1 MKRLAFVV
9 LIAVL
14 CGLVIVPLQIAPLA
28 AQDTTNPIAPT
39 PEPLPTRL
47 PRPAPSSSV
56 TAGNATLQL
65 FFQTLPQG
73 DTGLM
78 RVTPLNGKTIANAR
92 ARFLNVL
99 SDFWQDTDGYY
110 GLLSTDMEQQT
121 GKNNELDVFVTYSDG
136 TRDTISTKVEIT
148 LGGFIRQD
156 VTLGPSKTYLLDATL
171 ERNEIAEQESVFT
184 VFNDQK
190 YWDSSGF
197 QFPLNA
203 TLTSPFGAFRTFN
216 SSYNTRHTGWDF
228 QAAMGTPIMAIAAGK
243 VAFSGPMQIYG
254 NHVIVDHGYGV
265 YSTYS
270 HFSVVHVTQGE
281 TIQKGQIIGEVGDT
295 GRTTGPHFHWEV
307 AVNGNFVDGVQFEQ
321 MWMP

>member
-1 MKRLAFVV
+1 MGAASVKRLLFVV
-9 LIAVL
+9 LIALL
-14 CGLVIVPLQIAPLA
+14 CGLTVAPLA
-28 AQDTTNPIAPT
+28 AQDTTQPVAPT

-47 PRPAPSSSV
+47 PRPTPSSSV
-56 TAGNATLQL
+56 TAGNATLEL
-65 FFQTLPQG
+65 FFQVLPQG
-73 DTGLM
+73 DTGLL
-78 RVTPLNGKTIANAR
+78 RVTPLNGKTIANVR

-121 GKNNELDVFVTYSDG
+121 GKNNDLDVFVTYTDG
-136 TRDTISTKVEIT
+136 TRDTVSTTVEIT

-156 VTLGPSKTYLLDATL
+156 VTLGPSKTYLLDAAL

-184 VFNDQK
+184 VFNDQR

-197 QFPLNA
+197 QFPLNS

-216 SSYNTRHTGWDF
+216 NSYNTRHTGWDF
-228 QAAMGTPIMAIAAGK
+228 QAAMGTPIMASAAGK
-243 VAFSGPMQIYG
+243 VAFSGLMQIYG
-254 NHVIVDHGYGV
+254 NHVIIDHGYGV

-295 GRTTGPHFHWEV
+295 GRTTGPHFHWEM
-307 AVNGNFVDGVQFEQ
+307 AVNGNFVDGVQFIQ